1 MAKVR
6 DVMITDFQTG
16 TIDSAGSRAGGFARA
31 EPLVVTADNGQP
43 VSLLPAG
50 QVDFQREGEGARLPV
65 VPVVEEDAD
74 LNETV
79 RELAPQLLERQE
91 LAGAVVLRGGEIRG
105 ILPRA
110 LIAEHARLLL
120 AVQGRRGLD
129 GDPQIQR
136 PVYACPQGDYED
148 PVSYYNPFNPPRCP
162 NHGDLLV
169 RKA

>member
-6 DVMITDFQTG
+6 DVMITDFQTA
-16 TIDSAGSRAGGFARA
+16 TIDSAGARA
-31 EPLVVTADNGQP
+31 AGAARTMPLVVTADNGQP

-50 QVDFQREGEGARLPV
+50 QVNFQREGGGTRLPV
-65 VPVVEEDAD
+65 VSVVEEDAD
-74 LNETV
+74 LDKTV

-91 LAGAVVLRGGEIRG
+91 LAGAVVLRDGEICG

-110 LIAEHARLLL
+110 LITEHARLLFTFE
-120 AVQGRRGLD
+120 RSRGLD

-136 PVYACPQGDYED
+136 PVYACPQGDYEK
-148 PVSYYNPFNPPRCP
+148 PVSYYNPSNPPRCP
-162 NHGDLLV
+162 KHGDLLV